1 MLSAAYADL
10 VEETGERLCHVTTEQ
25 DEPALPLSSASLD
38 VGCDRLVVGDA
49 RGVVWTWD
57 GGVASSRGC
66 DLGELGR
73 FGGLRRYEALFA
85 LVGSREAPRRSGSGR
100 PWACV
105 RAVRGSASGEVV
117 LVSGARRDVCVAA
130 LGPVGDGPA
139 LGPRGAYARGA
150 PVRVVCRHAFGIT
163 CASEANT
170 VAVATGDRGGSLR
183 VVALGF
189 ALGARLGSK
198 PARPATPATA

>member
-66 DLGELGR
+66 DLGEVGR

-105 RAVRGSASGEVV
+105 RAVGVCLHGCPCARNAV
-117 LVSGARRDVCVAA
+117 LRAPDREQAALMAVPVCANQRRDAH
-130 LGPVGDGPA
+130 LM
-139 LGPRGAYARGA
+139 
-150 PVRVVCRHAFGIT
+150 HIM
-163 CASEANT
+163 S
-170 VAVATGDRGGSLR
+170 
-183 VVALGF
+183 
-189 ALGARLGSK
+189 
-198 PARPATPATA
+198 